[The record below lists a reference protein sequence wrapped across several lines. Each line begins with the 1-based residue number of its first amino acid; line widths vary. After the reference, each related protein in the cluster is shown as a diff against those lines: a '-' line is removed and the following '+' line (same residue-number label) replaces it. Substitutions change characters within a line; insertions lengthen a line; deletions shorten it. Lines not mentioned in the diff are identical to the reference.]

1 MIYSVLYIVV
11 LIYAI
16 ISYIQKK
23 YVAFIISIF
32 LLLSNFL
39 RIIPSGQLRPV
50 DIELLICVPL
60 LFYCYLIDRSIFNTR
75 KDKIGK
81 IIKFLIVYYFI
92 CIILSV
98 IRGKESFGYGLLLFR
113 FEIFQLSYFI
123 FKRIDMQSLQKAF
136 KYIIYLNIFG
146 GILYY
151 LQFLGVTNILM
162 TNTEITTDGGGIQR
176 FTNSPYLTIPILLY
190 LFFSNTY
197 IKHRLILIFF
207 YLGLFVLPMGRG
219 ALIATV
225 AVSLFYLFAKK
236 RIRLKQLVVIGLA
249 FCIFQPIISYRFSE
263 KGSTGSGVINE
274 MKESARLLT
283 ERNFSGYNSQ
293 SLIYNDGTFAFRMT
307 MVAERINYLSE
318 SFIRLLIGEGTI
330 HESSNSIKRY
340 NFNVG
345 TLITEGGALHMQQID
360 TNDVA
365 FISHIFRYGFIY
377 LMIYA
382 AFLIL
387 TLKKLY
393 KVDHPFA
400 VCAFLYL
407 TSLVVRSLGTDQ
419 FSTLQGM
426 FFILLVLGIMNNGST
441 NMETEKQISRSI

>member
-16 ISYIQKK
+16 ISYIRKK

-39 RIIPSGQLRPV
+39 RIIPSGLLRPV

-81 IIKFLIVYYFI
+81 IIKLLLIYYFI

-98 IRGKESFGYGLLLFR
+98 IRGKESFIYGLLLFR

-123 FKRIDMQSLQKAF
+123 FKRIDMQSLHKAF

-176 FTNSPYLTIPILLY
+176 FTNSPYLTIPIVLY
-190 LFFSNTY
+190 LFFSNTH
-197 IKHRLILIFF
+197 IKHRLILIIF
-207 YLGLFVLPMGRG
+207 YLGLFVFPMGRG

-225 AVSLFYLFAKK
+225 AVCLFYLFAKK
-236 RIRLKQLVVIGLA
+236 RIKLKQLIVIGLA
-249 FCIFQPIISYRFSE
+249 FCIFQPIITYRFSE

-283 ERNFSGYNSQ
+283 ERNFSGYDSQ
-293 SLIYNDGTFAFRMT
+293 SLIYNDGTFVFRMT

-345 TLITEGGALHMQQID
+345 TIIPKDGAFHMQQID

-365 FISHIFRYGFIY
+365 FISHIFRYGLIY
-377 LMIYA
+377 LMIYVT
-382 AFLIL
+382 FLIL
-387 TLKKLY
+387 ALKKLY
-393 KVDHPFA
+393 KIDHPFA
-400 VCAFLYL
+400 ACAFLYL
-407 TSLVVRSLGTDQ
+407 ASLVVRSLGSDQ
-419 FSTLQGM
+419 FSSMANM
-426 FFILLVLGIMNNGST
+426 FFIFLVLGIMNNSSVT
-441 NMETEKQISRSI
+441 LWKNMKTEK